1 MIASLKVGYWPSG
14 PPTFMSPKRPVGKSG
29 VGLNKLNEFGRR
41 KPGARPVD
49 QSNRELLACVPIAIK
64 AAAKVINIVLK
75 RLRNRPK
82 ARFRSTFIVSAPARS
97 NSVEQSVK
105 AQQNAPFRRFEGMRP
120 AAFNPVV
127 QRVLVDPG

>member
-1 MIASLKVGYWPSG
+1 
-14 PPTFMSPKRPVGKSG
+14 
-29 VGLNKLNEFGRR
+29 LNEFGRR
-41 KPGARPVD
+41 KPGARPGD

-97 NSVEQSVK
+97 NSVEQAVK
-105 AQQNAPFRRFEGMRP
+105 AQQNAPFRCFEGMRP